1 MRVNCAVQI
10 LRQKRM
16 YETQRET
23 LYNQQFNM
31 EQTRF
36 TVESIQVCGSAASS
50 AYCPVQ
56 GHRKLTSNTP
66 APAICSTTGAYI
78 ESFGLHAADAIII
91 IKNGGVCY
99 MYISFGNVESTPQ
112 QLQHVCYDASTLAA
126 CYAVASSITHAF
138 CHCRT

>member
-1 MRVNCAVQI
+1 MRVYCAVQI

-36 TVESIQVCGSAASS
+36 TVESIQVCGL
-50 AYCPVQ
+50 C
-56 GHRKLTSNTP
+56 
-66 APAICSTTGAYI
+66 C
-78 ESFGLHAADAIII
+78 IISI
-91 IKNGGVCY
+91 
-99 MYISFGNVESTPQ
+99 P
-112 QLQHVCYDASTLAA
+112 VCYDASTLAA
-126 CYAVASSITHAF
+126 CNAVASSITHAF